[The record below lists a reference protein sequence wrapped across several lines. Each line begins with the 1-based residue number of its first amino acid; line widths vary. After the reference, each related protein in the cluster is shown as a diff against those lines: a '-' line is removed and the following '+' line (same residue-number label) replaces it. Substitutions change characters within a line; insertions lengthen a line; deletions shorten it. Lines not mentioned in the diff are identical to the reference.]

1 MSKLRFMV
9 KAAALFI
16 CPILLSGSISTVQAA
31 ETPALAVSNS
41 SVPVNGILDVTV
53 TNAQSPTNLK
63 DWVGL
68 YEDSV
73 TPGSQPAIWWDY
85 VLNQGVTDG
94 NGTFTFD
101 PANIPS
107 AQKSRYTAGKK
118 YKFILAYN
126 DSYTV
131 SASISFNATTSQNPA
146 IISISPVNVNT
157 SAGTAPSLPATV
169 TAKYSNGTNGTVNV
183 TWNPIDPVLYSHA
196 GSLTVK
202 GIAASTGAVPK
213 ASVTFKEGSG
223 PVMSFQVIS
232 DTHIRNTSSTD
243 IHNQHLTAALKDLNQ
258 ISPNSSALIID
269 GDITDSGSSTQ
280 YDQLNSILQ
289 SVNHAKTYFVMGNH
303 DIFNYTDYNT
313 AKNLFLTKTGMSG
326 NYYDYWLNGYHF
338 IVLGSDAI
346 AGDKAVLSTA
356 QLNWFQQ
363 KLKENV
369 SPNKPIFV
377 FVHQPLSNTVS
388 GSNAMQDQQQ
398 DQQLKSIL
406 TQFPQVV
413 LFTGHTHSVF
423 TESTEFYNQQYCN
436 MANIPSTAY
445 LWYDPTYT
453 QPGSGSQGL
462 CVDVYSNKVV
472 IKGRDFTRQEWIG
485 QGTFLYNSG
494 PFITSNKSTYARGE
508 NITVTFSN
516 GPGNAKD
523 WIGIYKSTDTPGSQG
538 STAWL
543 YVNDT
548 QTATTGISNG
558 SVTFTGGLGNAG
570 TYKIGFFQN
579 DGYTQLGSCVNITVQ

>member
-9 KAAALFI
+9 KVVALFI
-16 CPILLSGSISTVQAA
+16 CPILLNSNICAVQAA
-31 ETPALAVSNS
+31 GTPALAVSNS

-85 VLNQGVTDG
+85 ILNQGVTDG
-94 NGTFTFD
+94 NGAFTFD

-131 SASISFNATTSQNPA
+131 SASISFNATASQTPT
-146 IISISPVNVNT
+146 IISINPVNVNT
-157 SAGTAPSLPATV
+157 SAGTAPTLPATV
-169 TAKYSNGTNGTVNV
+169 TANYSNGTKGTVNV
-183 TWNPIDPVLYSHA
+183 TWNRIDPALYSQA
-196 GSLTVK
+196 GSFTVK
-202 GIAASTGAVPK
+202 GIAASTGVVPK
-213 ASVTFKEGSG
+213 ASVTVSEGSG
-223 PVMSFQVIS
+223 PALSFQVIS

-243 IHNQHLTAALKDLNQ
+243 IYNQHLTVALKDLNQ
-258 ISPNSSALIID
+258 INPNSSALIVN
-269 GDITDSGSSTQ
+269 GDITDGGSSTQ

-303 DIFNYTDYNT
+303 DIFNYSDYNT
-313 AKNLFLTKTGMSG
+313 AKNMFLTKTGMPG
-326 NYYDYWLNGYHF
+326 NYYDYWINGYHF

-346 AGDKAVLSTA
+346 AGDKAVISTT

-363 KLKENV
+363 TLNANA

-436 MANIPSTAY
+436 MANVPSTAY

-453 QPGSGSQGL
+453 RPGNGSQGL
-462 CVDVYSNKVV
+462 CVDVYTNKVV
-472 IKGRDFTRQEWIG
+472 IKGREFTRQEWLG
-485 QGTFLYNSG
+485 QGTFLYNS
-494 PFITSNKSTYARGE
+494 ITSNKSTYARGE

-523 WIGIYKSTDTPGSQG
+523 WIGIYKSTDTPGSQN

-543 YVNDT
+543 YVNGT
-548 QTATTGISNG
+548 KTATTGISNG
-558 SVTFTGGLGNAG
+558 SVTFTGGLANAG
-570 TYKIGFFQN
+570 TYKIGFFLD
-579 DGYTQLGSCVNITVQ
+579 DGHTQLGNYVNITVQ